1 MSDLPFKLSWEKSS
15 YPARHRPR
23 ASNDLFPWE
32 TPLRRGDKEACF
44 SPTSDVLS
52 GLPVLLRAS
61 WVHLFPTL
69 LPVTSCWQLETSHMG
84 VFPQGNHKCYK
95 AGLPFPLSG
104 FTSPWLSA
112 SLFIPLTGEAK
123 ACISFQPKWISQP
136 ATEKLQSTK
145 PLLNISWRKT
155 KVTLIKNCL
164 DFKRLCSLSVL
175 TGWVVFITPRALAK
189 HWVCWEHCYIGSVWP
204 LQTSHWVQNISPR
217 T

>member
-23 ASNDLFPWE
+23 ASNDLFFHE
-32 TPLRRGDKEACF
+32 KLHQGGEIKEACC

-69 LPVTSCWQLETSHMG
+69 LPVTSCWQLEASHMG
-84 VFPQGNHKCYK
+84 LFPQGNHKCYK
-95 AGLPFPLSG
+95 AGLPFPLSD

-145 PLLNISWRKT
+145 PLLNIS
-155 KVTLIKNCL
+155 
-164 DFKRLCSLSVL
+164 
-175 TGWVVFITPRALAK
+175 
-189 HWVCWEHCYIGSVWP
+189 
-204 LQTSHWVQNISPR
+204 
-217 T
+217 